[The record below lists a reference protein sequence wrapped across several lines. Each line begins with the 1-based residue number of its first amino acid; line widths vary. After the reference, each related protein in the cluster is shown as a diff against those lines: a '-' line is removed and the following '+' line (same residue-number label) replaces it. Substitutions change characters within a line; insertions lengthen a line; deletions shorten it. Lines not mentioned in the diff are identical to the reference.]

1 MMKNQVILNLLYYQ
15 NTKIELI
22 VKLVITIQKD
32 SIDQLLE
39 NLGNL

>member
-32 SIDQLLE
+32 GIDQLLE